1 MESSAEQGPRRRP
14 VRTGAATLVAL
25 AMILAAF
32 SLWTIV
38 PLAWIYLGS
47 KIANSQFPAGGP
59 YALVFVGIVLSIL
72 AIAWLIGRL
81 NRLYVRITGSH
92 TVTPMRSAWLKSMRD
107 TGSDMD
113 RGMSLL
119 EAVIA
124 TSVVLALFAM
134 GVWFFIAAG
143 SPLPNQ

>member
-1 MESSAEQGPRRRP
+1 MESSAQEAPRRRP
-14 VRTGAATLVAL
+14 VRAGAATLVAL

-32 SLWTIV
+32 SLWTVV
-38 PLAWIYLGS
+38 PLAWIYVGS
-47 KIANSQFPAGGP
+47 KIANTQFPAGGP

-81 NRLYVRITGSH
+81 NRLYIRITGTH
-92 TVTPMRSAWLKSMRD
+92 TVAPMRSAWLKSMRD
-107 TGSDMD
+107 TGNMQ

-124 TSVVLALFAM
+124 TSVALAILAAV
-134 GVWFFIAAG
+134 VWFFVAAG

>member
-1 MESSAEQGPRRRP
+1 MESSAQQAPRRGP
-14 VRTGAATLVAL
+14 VRAGAATLIAL

-32 SLWTIV
+32 SLWTVV
-38 PLAWIYLGS
+38 PLTWIYVGS

-72 AIAWLIGRL
+72 AIAWIIGRL
-81 NRLYVRITGSH
+81 NRLYVRITGTH
-92 TVTPMRSAWLKSMRD
+92 TVAPMRAAWLKSMRD
-107 TGSDMD
+107 TGNMN

-124 TSVVLALFAM
+124 TSVVLAILAM
-134 GVWFFIAAG
+134 CVWFFVAAG

>member
-1 MESSAEQGPRRRP
+1 MESSAEAPRRRP
-14 VRTGAATLVAL
+14 VRAGAATLVAL

-38 PLAWIYLGS
+38 PLAWIYVGS

-81 NRLYVRITGSH
+81 NRLYIRITGSH
-92 TVTPMRSAWLKSMRD
+92 TVAPMRSAWLKSMRD
-107 TGSDMD
+107 TGSDMN

-124 TSVVLALFAM
+124 TSVVLAILALCA
-134 GVWFFIAAG
+134 WFFVAAG

>member
-1 MESSAEQGPRRRP
+1 MESSAQQAPRRGP
-14 VRTGAATLVAL
+14 VRAGAATLIAL

-32 SLWTIV
+32 SLWTVV
-38 PLAWIYLGS
+38 PLTWIYVGS

-72 AIAWLIGRL
+72 AIAWIIGRL
-81 NRLYVRITGSH
+81 NRLYVRITGTH
-92 TVTPMRSAWLKSMRD
+92 TVAPMRAAWLKSMRD
-107 TGSDMD
+107 SGNPN
-113 RGMSLL
+113 RHMSLL

-124 TSVVLALFAM
+124 TSVVLAILAM
-134 GVWFFIAAG
+134 CVWFFVAAG